1 MRLAPEQHESEATT
15 AALGRPARNSIATY
29 SGGVTQWGLEAI
41 FNPGKRFDD
50 DERKHLEATREE
62 AGDASGGRRIDLGSG
77 KVVIAK
83 RDSDADSSDR
93 PASDGLASDKSASDK
108 SASDRPASTTQE
120 KAAAARE
127 ARIAERQAA
136 ASVSRRGRK
145 KR

>member
-1 MRLAPEQHESEATT
+1 VRGQPCNAWQT
-15 AALGRPARNSIATY
+15 ARYRIATY
-29 SGGVTQWGLEAI
+29 SVGVTQWGLEAI

-83 RDSDADSSDR
+83 KDAGEDSDADTKTSGSE
-93 PASDGLASDKSASDK
+93 PTGSELAGSLSGGSGKK
-108 SASDRPASTTQE
+108 ASTTQE

-136 ASVSRRGRK
+136 AASTGRRGRR

>member
-1 MRLAPEQHESEATT
+1 VRGQPCNAWQT
-15 AALGRPARNSIATY
+15 ARYRIATY
-29 SGGVTQWGLEAI
+29 SVGVTQWGLEAI

-83 RDSDADSSDR
+83 KDSGEDSDADTKTSGSE
-93 PASDGLASDKSASDK
+93 LAGSLSGGSGKK
-108 SASDRPASTTQE
+108 ASTTQE

-136 ASVSRRGRK
+136 AASTGRRGRR

>member
-1 MRLAPEQHESEATT
+1 M
-15 AALGRPARNSIATY
+15 
-29 SGGVTQWGLEAI
+29 TQWGLEAI

-50 DERKHLEATREE
+50 DERGRLEATREE

-83 RDSDADSSDR
+83 KGADDVSGDKPVSS
-93 PASDGLASDKSASDK
+93 
-108 SASDRPASTTQE
+108 TQE

-136 ASVSRRGRK
+136 AAATRRGRK

>member
-1 MRLAPEQHESEATT
+1 MRA
-15 AALGRPARNSIATY
+15 RPAAGAGQTARDGIATY
-29 SGGVTQWGLEAI
+29 SVGVTQWGLEAI

-77 KVVIAK
+77 KVVIAASK
-83 RDSDADSSDR
+83 AAGDDSDKKVSS
-93 PASDGLASDKSASDK
+93 
-108 SASDRPASTTQE
+108 TQE

-136 ASVSRRGRK
+136 AATSRRGRK

>member
-1 MRLAPEQHESEATT
+1 MASA
-15 AALGRPARNSIATY
+15 RPAPRLCATY
-29 SGGVTQWGLEAI
+29 CLGVTQWGLEAI

-83 RDSDADSSDR
+83 KDSGEGDADTAK
-93 PASDGLASDKSASDK
+93 P
-108 SASDRPASTTQE
+108 PSTTQE

-136 ASVSRRGRK
+136 AASSRRGRK